1 MLKGISD
8 TAAAQIKALAR
19 DRNWSLN
26 DVILDLIERGLNV
39 HEDRAEVVVMP
50 THQDIAR
57 LGGTWDADEAA
68 AFRAAMEA
76 FEVLPEDSGAVRPK
90 SPSE

>member
-39 HEDRAEVVVMP
+39 HEDRAEVVVTP

-68 AFRAAMEA
+68 AFRAAMDA
-76 FEVLPEDSGAVRPK
+76 FEGLPEDVTPARPK
-90 SPSE
+90 VKHE